1 MTRMEG
7 EHTLL
12 RVFVGETDKF
22 NGQPLYQ
29 AIVRML
35 RKEGIAGAT
44 VLKGVMG
51 YGANSV
57 LHTANLL
64 RLSQAMP
71 MVVEVGDSRE
81 NIDRILPR
89 LDGMIHQGLV
99 TMERVAVIRYGTREE
114 SGE

>member
-12 RVFVGETDKF
+12 RVFVGETDRYD
-22 NGQPLYQ
+22 GQPLYQ

-35 RKEGIAGAT
+35 RKEEIAGAT

-71 MVVEVGDSRE
+71 MVVEVVDSRD
-81 NIDRILPR
+81 NIDRILPK
-89 LDGMIHQGLV
+89 LDAMIGQGLV
-99 TMERVAVIRYGTREE
+99 TMERVAVMRYAPKDKPNK
-114 SGE
+114 